1 MEGQFSLLMNLKPKL
16 TNPLIAASIALLAG
30 VINYFLFR
38 PHILFF
44 DWLQIEP
51 ATPIVINSNF
61 VLYFLRGYFSD
72 ITWCVSLCLI
82 IVALDRQICLSKY
95 DKAFLLLVP
104 FISEIAQY
112 FSLFPGT
119 FDWVDMLLYTVI
131 ILLLNIIFSFSI
143 IPLNMQKIKS
153 HFFTLGVSVLFL
165 FMAFAC
171 STTKPVVDTRWSG
184 QKSKQN
190 IVGEKENIVGEKDD
204 ADEASIKADQANVD
218 FSVEVNKKYDLL
230 QAWKLTTQI
239 VTDYFDDI
247 EVSDRETSYLR
258 TAWSARSFQQKTIRS
273 RLIIKLGNSDPLTFK
288 IKLVSEYSKIPGT
301 SVKSDEQFVEW
312 DRILRRYQNIIG
324 DFSARLGNK

>member
-1 MEGQFSLLMNLKPKL
+1 M
-16 TNPLIAASIALLAG
+16 
-30 VINYFLFR
+30 
-38 PHILFF
+38 
-44 DWLQIEP
+44 
-51 ATPIVINSNF
+51 
-61 VLYFLRGYFSD
+61 
-72 ITWCVSLCLI
+72 
-82 IVALDRQICLSKY
+82 
-95 DKAFLLLVP
+95 P

-112 FSLFPGT
+112 FSVIPGT
-119 FDWVDMLLYTVI
+119 FDWLDIVYYTAI
-131 ILLLNIIFSFSI
+131 ILILNMIFSFSI
-143 IPLNMQKIKS
+143 IPFNMQKIKP
-153 HFFTLGVSVLFL
+153 HFLTLGVSVLFL

-171 STTKPVVDTRWSG
+171 STTKPVVDTKVSD
-184 QKSKQN
+184 QKNKQN
-190 IVGEKENIVGEKDD
+190 IVGEIDD

-258 TAWSARSFQQKTIRS
+258 TAWSVRSFQQKTIRS

-301 SVKSDEQFVEW
+301 SVKSDEQFIEW